1 MSNTKIILRTKN
13 QTKTGMHPLYLR
25 FYKNRRY
32 AYKSLNITCRID
44 QFDVVKEQLNNKYE
58 DYKRYNHIII
68 QKKLELDQKLL
79 ANEGLPGSIHMFKK
93 SIEPEAINLSF
104 YNYFEEYITTVE
116 NKKSYGTLRKVKSV
130 FKKLKDYNK
139 KSDFTFEEFNV
150 TFLKKYI
157 DYLRSIGNSEN
168 TIHANTKIFK
178 KLIND
183 AIREDLIDMSS
194 NPFLKVKIAR
204 ENTRIDF
211 LFEDELNK
219 LVDLDLVPFSFLDNV
234 RDLFLFAAKG
244 GGVRISDLLKLK
256 AADYNDG
263 RISFFI
269 NKTKN
274 QHSISLPVQ
283 AQSIIEKYL
292 NMDNSTG
299 YVFPFLKAI
308 EIGDDSKIL
317 AKKIGSVSAMIN
329 AELKNLAKMAGIN
342 KKLTFHVARHSFA
355 SLALRHGI
363 PISYVSNIL
372 GHSNI
377 TQTMVYAKI
386 VPTDQDS
393 YMKNLNF

>member
-1 MSNTKIILRTKN
+1 MTKVKVMLKKDN
-13 QTKTGMHPLYLR
+13 QLKSGAYPLFLR
-25 FYKNRRY
+25 FYKKRKY
-32 AYKSLNITCRID
+32 AFQSLGISCYQE
-44 QFDVVKEQLNNKYE
+44 QFDENKELLKSNYP
-58 DYKRYNHIII
+58 DYRMYNHLIA
-68 QKKLELDQKLL
+68 KKKIEVDQKLMVD
-79 ANEGLPGSIHMFKK
+79 EGLPGSVHKFKK
-93 SIEPEAINLSF
+93 SLEPETINLSF
-104 YNYFEEYITTVE
+104 YKYYEEYITTVE
-116 NKKSYGTLRKVKSV
+116 NKKSYGTLRKIKSV
-130 FKKLKDYNK
+130 FKKLKEYNK
-139 KSDFTFEEFNV
+139 KSDLTFEEFNV

-178 KLIND
+178 KLFND
-183 AIREDLIDMSS
+183 AIREDLIDISS

-219 LVDLDLVPFSFLDNV
+219 LAELDLVPFSFLDNV

-256 AADYNDG
+256 AADYNDN

-299 YVFPFLKAI
+299 YVFPFLNAL

>member
-1 MSNTKIILRTKN
+1 MTKVKVMLKKEN
-13 QTKTGMHPLYLR
+13 QLKSGAYPLFLR
-25 FYKNRRY
+25 FYKKRRY
-32 AYKSLNITCRID
+32 AYQSLGINCLPE
-44 QFDVVKEQLNNKYE
+44 QFDENKELLKSNYP
-58 DYKRYNHIII
+58 DYRMYNHLIA
-68 QKKLELDQKLL
+68 KKKIEVDQKLMVD
-79 ANEGLPGSIHMFKK
+79 EGLPGSVHKFKK
-93 SIEPEAINLSF
+93 SLEPETINLSF
-104 YNYFEEYITTVE
+104 YKYYEEYITTVE
-116 NKKSYGTLRKVKSV
+116 NKKSYGTLRKIKSV
-130 FKKLKDYNK
+130 FKKLKEYNK
-139 KSDFTFEEFNV
+139 KSDLTFEEFNV

-178 KLIND
+178 KLFND
-183 AIREDLIDMSS
+183 AIREDLIDISS

-219 LVDLDLVPFSFLDNV
+219 LAELDLVPFSFLDNV

-256 AADYNDG
+256 AADYNDN

-299 YVFPFLKAI
+299 YVFPFLNAL